1 MKAFVSILVQFLI
14 LCACGS
20 PSQTKN
26 PTGTTADSNT
36 RSDSITNEKSQHC
49 YIHIHGRDSVHMIV
63 NAVSDSVQGSL
74 HFNNY
79 QIDDSRGSIRGRF
92 HGDTLFVVY
101 DFMAEGM
108 RSRTAEAFLKRGDS
122 LIRSLGEEHLTKD
135 FSKGQVF
142 LNVPCL

>member
-1 MKAFVSILVQFLI
+1 
-14 LCACGS
+14 
-20 PSQTKN
+20 
-26 PTGTTADSNT
+26 
-36 RSDSITNEKSQHC
+36 
-49 YIHIHGRDSVHMIV
+49 MIV
-63 NAVSDSVQGSL
+63 NAVGDSVQGSL

-79 QIDDSRGSIRGRF
+79 QIDDSKGSIRGRF

-122 LIRSLGEEHLTKD
+122 LIRGLGEELLKKD